1 MSPHAIR
8 QFYELIGYLQC
19 TSKAIFPGDE
29 YSISLFEISEQT
41 VSFLHIIVS
50 YQANNI
56 KKVIVCNTLMSSKL
70 VVWN

>member
-41 VSFLHIIVS
+41 VSFLHILLS
-50 YQANNI
+50 CQANN
-56 KKVIVCNTLMSSKL
+56 
-70 VVWN
+70 